1 MLSFEAGVLLL
12 AFATVAHGQSPSG
25 AGSSSG
31 AQSLTVAST
40 PIAIVSVDSGDN
52 KESASVTGA
61 LEVAGG
67 RASITT
73 SGTITAGTRTTE
85 VLLPRRGSLLVC
97 ASTSVK
103 LAADSSVPA
112 GETPGLLMAIDRGAL
127 EMSFATT
134 QNADTL
140 LTPDFRIVIGGPG
153 SAEVK
158 VRLGDD
164 GDTCVDNPGADAPYV
179 VVSSIFDG
187 GVYRVQP
194 GQRVMFEHGS
204 LQSVIDQE
212 KEPCGC
218 PPAASEA
225 GANEFP
231 LAQSE
236 GLAPTPAPAGATAG
250 ATTGAVK
257 LTPPPDAFVYK
268 SADHAPQT
276 VEPPKPAAA
285 PASKAPTAS
294 PASSAQPAPPAQKSG
309 FFHKIGR
316 FFRRVF
322 GAE

>member
-1 MLSFEAGVLLL
+1 MCPFSSTFRSLRIAALLL
-12 AFATVAHGQSPSG
+12 ALAPPAHGQGPLG
-25 AGSSSG
+25 TETSSG
-31 AQSLTVAST
+31 AKNSAST
-40 PIAIVSVDSGDN
+40 PIAIVAVDSSDN

-61 LEVAGG
+61 LEVGGG

-112 GETPGLLMAIDRGAL
+112 GEIPGLLMAIDRGAL
-127 EMSFATT
+127 EMSFATV

-140 LTPDFRIVIGGPG
+140 LTPDFRIVIAGPG
-153 SAEVK
+153 SSEVK
-158 VRLGDD
+158 VRLGQD
-164 GDTCVDNPGADAPYV
+164 GDTCVDNPGANAPYV

-194 GQRVMFEHGS
+194 GQRVMFERGS
-204 LQSVIDQE
+204 LQSVVDQE

-218 PPAASEA
+218 PPEASETK
-225 GANEFP
+225 GNEFP
-231 LAQSE
+231 LAQSM
-236 GLAPTPAPAGATAG
+236 GLAPTPAPADSA
-250 ATTGAVK
+250 K
-257 LTPPPDAFVYK
+257 LTPPADALVYK

-276 VEPPKPAAA
+276 VELPKPAPAQAPATSNGASKAKPKPAAGK
-285 PASKAPTAS
+285 P
-294 PASSAQPAPPAQKSG
+294 G
-309 FFHKIGR
+309 FFHKLGR

-322 GAE
+322 GAES